1 MPNVEFKPITKENY
15 QDAVKLKVAEG
26 QENFVAP
33 NTISLL
39 QAHYHPEYHATP
51 QGIYDGETMVGFIM
65 PVKPEA
71 EADDTEADSETTKE
85 GEIWIM
91 RYMIGADHQ
100 GKGYGKAGI
109 LKFIEWAKAQGKY
122 HTVKLS
128 YVPTN
133 ERAKNVYASAGFV
146 EEGVKEEWGE
156 MVAACKLI

>member
-1 MPNVEFKPITKENY
+1 MAIVEFRPITKDNY
-15 QDAVKLKVAEG
+15 RDALKLKVNPD

-33 NTISLL
+33 NTISLI

-51 QGIYDGETMVGFIM
+51 QGIYDGDTMVGFIM
-65 PVKPEA
+65 PVEPDPS
-71 EADDTEADSETTKE
+71 DDEDIDSQK

-91 RYMIGADHQ
+91 RYMIGTDHQ
-100 GKGYGKAGI
+100 GKGYGKAGM

-133 ERAKNVYASAGFV
+133 ERAKAVYASVGFV

-156 MVAACKLI
+156 MVAACKLTD